1 MYHDGQSGGAVTKGG
16 KETGYRRGM
25 WQRNRLFPPR
35 GPIVI
40 YAPEND
46 PLPTWNIKNHAR
58 TWKFRKKDDDDGS
71 DGNGS
76 GNGDSEKDL
85 AQFCTS
91 PPETQRSQSRRWPCR
106 SVSGGRS
113 QLQFSCQLN
122 LWRKRREEQRKRSNN
137 LLCRSFWFTTTV
149 SALLPLPFPLH
160 PFPFFAVAY
169 LKSRAAWETKSIRAN
184 WGSHESN
191 RVGLFMTV
199 NTWAATLLR
208 HPPSL
213 LNPFALRVACM
224 LIVCLLFVVIPNT
237 KESERSMRVWIC

>member
-1 MYHDGQSGGAVTKGG
+1 MYHDGQRGGAVTKGG
-16 KETGYRRGM
+16 KETGNRRGM

-58 TWKFRKKDDDDGS
+58 TWKFRKKNDDDGS

-149 SALLPLPFPLH
+149 SALLPLPLTFH
-160 PFPFFAVAY
+160 
-169 LKSRAAWETKSIRAN
+169 SS
-184 WGSHESN
+184 
-191 RVGLFMTV
+191 
-199 NTWAATLLR
+199 
-208 HPPSL
+208 PSL
-213 LNPFALRVACM
+213 CCRLSQVSCSVRDKVNSGQLRVAR
-224 LIVCLLFVVIPNT
+224 VKPRRVIYDSAHVSRNPPPPSVHLHCPCST
-237 KESERSMRVWIC
+237 PLPFEWLAC

>member
-1 MYHDGQSGGAVTKGG
+1 MYHDGQRVGTKR
-16 KETGYRRGM
+16 ERRM

-58 TWKFRKKDDDDGS
+58 TWKFRKKDDGDD
-71 DGNGS
+71 

-122 LWRKRREEQRKRSNN
+122 LWRKRRENERKRSNN

-149 SALLPLPFPLH
+149 SALLPLSLLPFPSVQPLISSLVQRERQSQFG
-160 PFPFFAVAY
+160 PIEGRTSQTALGY
-169 LKSRAAWETKSIRAN
+169 LWQWTREPQPSSA
-184 WGSHESN
+184 
-191 RVGLFMTV
+191 L
-199 NTWAATLLR
+199 
-208 HPPSL
+208 PPCPCSTPL
-213 LNPFALRVACM
+213 PLEWLAC
-224 LIVCLLFVVIPNT
+224 
-237 KESERSMRVWIC
+237 

>member
-1 MYHDGQSGGAVTKGG
+1 MPQNVPWRAESREGERERGA
-16 KETGYRRGM
+16 RRGM

-58 TWKFRKKDDDDGS
+58 TWKFRKKDDGDD
-71 DGNGS
+71 

-122 LWRKRREEQRKRSNN
+122 LWRKRRENERKRSNN

-149 SALLPLPFPLH
+149 SALLPLSL
-160 PFPFFAVAY
+160 PFFATAY

-191 RVGLFMTV
+191 RDGLFMTV

-208 HPPSL
+208 PPSLSL
-213 LNPFALRVACM
+213 LNPFALGVACM
-224 LIVCLLFVVIPNT
+224 LIVCLLFVVIPRPR
-237 KESERSMRVWIC
+237 ERERSMRVWIC